1 MRFRDGRG
9 GWPDFRRIADAR
21 EHRLAALRRHAV
33 HATFE
38 DKADFASL
46 VCRMRLVR
54 MVQIP
59 GHDPQHDEQSK
70 RQRKALPPDARYVLV
85 SVALEFHA
93 PIIPGL
99 SISDRSVKQ

>member
-70 RQRKALPPDARYVLV
+70 RQRKALTPHACFAVVR
-85 SVALEFHA
+85 VAVDFHL

-99 SISDRSVKQ
+99 SSPTRGEKE